1 MAYKKKV
8 KRKNFGSLHDDQRGS
23 ISYWFVF
30 VILVIMLTF
39 LFGVSIPFLQV
50 FTVDVQGVTSDLIDK
65 AEVNAQGISD
75 VNARTAVINSLAA
88 QKAGLSEQQEI
99 YGAFIQYSSILIIV
113 IIAFILFMASR
124 RDVEQNIG

>member
-1 MAYKKKV
+1 MKTCKKKPKK
-8 KRKNFGSLHDDQRGS
+8 KRTLHSNEKGS

-39 LFGVSIPFLQV
+39 LFGISIPFLQL
-50 FTVDVQGVTSDLIDK
+50 FTVEVQGASSNLIEQARVSALDIQDTNSRQ
-65 AEVNAQGISD
+65 AVLDSLSAQE
-75 VNARTAVINSLAA
+75 
-88 QKAGLSEQQEI
+88 AGMSEQQEI

-113 IIAFILFMASR
+113 IIVFILFMASR